1 MTGQRFVF
9 RFQRVGGWCEPIGR
23 TSLTPPRASDRTAK
37 FSLSRFGRISAVKE
51 RAFGHE
57 WARLRQT
64 EWYRGEKIFVSFL
77 QWVIAKKRLLF
88 YSAVKAFKRVINSFA
103 TCVLNRKVCLFAVEK
118 S

>member
-64 EWYRGEKIFVSFL
+64 EWYRGEKNLRLFFAMGHCEKVTFVLLGGKSF
-77 QWVIAKKRLLF
+77 
-88 YSAVKAFKRVINSFA
+88 
-103 TCVLNRKVCLFAVEK
+103 
-118 S
+118 

>member
-64 EWYRGEKIFVSFL
+64 EWYRGEKNL
-77 QWVIAKKRLLF
+77 RLF
-88 YSAVKAFKRVINSFA
+88 RMSVV
-103 TCVLNRKVCLFAVEK
+103 
-118 S
+118 